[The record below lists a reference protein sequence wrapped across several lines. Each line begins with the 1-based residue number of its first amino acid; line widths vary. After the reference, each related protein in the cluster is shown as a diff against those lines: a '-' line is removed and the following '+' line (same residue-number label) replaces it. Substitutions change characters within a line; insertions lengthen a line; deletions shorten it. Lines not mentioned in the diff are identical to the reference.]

1 MHYEVH
7 NWNLGVGHVSII
19 GVSGSSLFL
28 VGDSHEI
35 NLAALFDTPP
45 ESYIVGIDT
54 LKNPGEDINGIQN
67 D

>member
-1 MHYEVH
+1 MHYQVH

-45 ESYIVGIDT
+45 ESYIVGIGAVS
-54 LKNPGEDINGIQN
+54 NASEDSNEIPN